1 MFKILVVKLF
11 FVDIHMKQIITKNM
25 FDSVILLRG
34 IAIEKVWKVLTGH
47 IVFHFFR
54 KGTILLSYSQL
65 KI

>member
-1 MFKILVVKLF
+1 
-11 FVDIHMKQIITKNM
+11 MKQIITKNM